1 MVTKPTAMLTAD
13 QVRKLISD
21 NELLQVQLADVNE
34 VLAIREE
41 ELELLRARSG
51 KMVELQ
57 STLDNNLEEFSYMQ
71 HVIGKHQVN
80 AEKASRRE
88 AEMEKELLEGIRMEK
103 EYYSIRDKYNSTS
116 TALLDV
122 NQQLSEIPLMNRD
135 LEVANRKIS
144 ELESRLDIL
153 QEEKELLQYEVSKL
167 KKQNE
172 VLKSGLGT

>member
-1 MVTKPTAMLTAD
+1 MLTAD

-103 EYYSIRDKYNSTS
+103 EYYFIRDKYNSTS

-135 LEVANRKIS
+135 LETANRKIA

-172 VLKSGLGT
+172 VLKSGLGN

>member
-1 MVTKPTAMLTAD
+1 MLSPE
-13 QVRKLISD
+13 QVRKLMSE

-34 VLAIREE
+34 VLSIREE
-41 ELELLRARSG
+41 ELDQLRSRSK
-51 KMVELQ
+51 KMIELQ
-57 STLDNNLEEFSYMQ
+57 STIENNLEEFSYMQ
-71 HVIGKHQVN
+71 HVIGKHQVK
-80 AEKASRRE
+80 AEQAGRRE
-88 AEMEKELLEGIRMEK
+88 AEMEKELLESIRLEK
-103 EYYSIRDKYNSTS
+103 DYYNIRDKYNSTS

-122 NQQLSEIPLMNRD
+122 NQQLNEIPLINRD
-135 LEVANRKIS
+135 LEMANRKIS

>member
-1 MVTKPTAMLTAD
+1 MLTAE
-13 QVRKLISD
+13 QVRKLISEND
-21 NELLQVQLADVNE
+21 LLQVQLDDINE
-34 VLAIREE
+34 VLSIREE
-41 ELELLRARSG
+41 ELELLRAKTG

-57 STLDNNLEEFSYMQ
+57 STLENNLEEFSYMQ
-71 HVIGKHQVN
+71 HVIGKQQLT
-80 AEKASRRE
+80 AEKTSRRE

-122 NQQLSEIPLMNRD
+122 NQQLNEIPLINRD
-135 LEVANRKIS
+135 LETANRKIA

-153 QEEKELLQYEVSKL
+153 QEEKELLQYEVNKL

-172 VLKSGLGT
+172 VLKSGLGK

>member
-1 MVTKPTAMLTAD
+1 MLTAD
-13 QVRKLISD
+13 QVRKLISE

-41 ELELLRARSG
+41 ELDLLRTKSG

-71 HVIGKHQVN
+71 HVIGKHQQN
-80 AEKASRRE
+80 AEKATRRE
-88 AEMEKELLEGIRMEK
+88 MEMERELLEGIRMEK
-103 EYYSIRDKYNSTS
+103 EYYSIRDKYQSTS

-122 NQQLSEIPLMNRD
+122 NQQLNEIPLINRD
-135 LEVANRKIS
+135 LETASRKIA

-172 VLKSGLGT
+172 VLKSGLGNQRDT